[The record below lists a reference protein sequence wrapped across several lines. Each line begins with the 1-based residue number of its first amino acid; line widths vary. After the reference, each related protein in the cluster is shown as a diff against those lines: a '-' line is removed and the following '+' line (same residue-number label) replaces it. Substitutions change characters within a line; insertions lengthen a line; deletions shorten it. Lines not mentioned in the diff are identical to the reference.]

1 MDCSGLHCGGCGK
14 GSGGIGAI
22 VLLILVAFILAKGH
36 AIEHAADEVIH
47 VLIIVAC
54 VTAGT
59 AITGIGAYL
68 YIGHNVGV
76 NRERKRNA
84 IQSITIHPP
93 INRTDIRQAAIN
105 PPQPTLNYLNEMWQ
119 HQTGDSDV

>member
-22 VLLILVAFILAKGH
+22 VLLILAAFILAKGH

-59 AITGIGAYL
+59 AITGIGAYF
-68 YIGHNVGV
+68 YIGHRVALT
-76 NRERKRNA
+76 RERKRSA
-84 IQSITIHPP
+84 IQGITIHPP
-93 INRTDIRQAAIN
+93 VSQAGTRKAAIN
-105 PPQPTLNYLNEMWQ
+105 PPPPTLNYLNEMWR
-119 HQTGDSDV
+119 HEIGES